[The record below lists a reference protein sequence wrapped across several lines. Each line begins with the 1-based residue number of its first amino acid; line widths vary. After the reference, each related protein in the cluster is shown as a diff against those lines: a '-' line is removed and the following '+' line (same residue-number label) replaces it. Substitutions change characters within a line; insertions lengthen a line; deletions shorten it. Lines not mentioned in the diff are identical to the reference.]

1 MEKGQESS
9 TSFPS
14 FWRSPITTTSRSFQ
28 QIEMPGSDQDI
39 HIVGHGEDIVPEKT
53 GGLTDHRT
61 HNYVNRPEGEM
72 DMMIGFFLMNGVC
85 IFFFL
90 LFGLCVIFSCLRKRP
105 SFLRPRNFIDIE
117 QVPLNAEDSNAVKP
131 KLRSIVSQVI
141 KTNKVTT
148 TVAADEQD
156 DSKNIGQQNEQVK
169 VHSFTSRSPSPQ
181 ALSPSTHK
189 RTSLVATTSGRKQ
202 SIESRRCSI
211 SQENSA
217 MIRHNLL
224 GPLSFDDLYYM

>member
-1 MEKGQESS
+1 MDLL
-9 TSFPS
+9 SFPS

-85 IFFFL
+85 I
-90 LFGLCVIFSCLRKRP
+90 
-105 SFLRPRNFIDIE
+105 
-117 QVPLNAEDSNAVKP
+117 
-131 KLRSIVSQVI
+131 SIVSQVI